1 MISFLLDN
9 SLKMKMVATDSNLNS
24 KRLFASVFQMMPT
37 KMMMMVSSAKGKMRK
52 MTKNMEVD
60 TPFSVLLIK
69 STNYVEE
76 SSVSKSCR
84 LLVLSG
90 LEELVEES

>member
-9 SLKMKMVATDSNLNS
+9 LLKMKMVATDSNFNS

-52 MTKNMEVD
+52 
-60 TPFSVLLIK
+60 
-69 STNYVEE
+69 
-76 SSVSKSCR
+76 
-84 LLVLSG
+84 
-90 LEELVEES
+90 

>member
-1 MISFLLDN
+1 
-9 SLKMKMVATDSNLNS
+9 
-24 KRLFASVFQMMPT
+24 
-37 KMMMMVSSAKGKMRK
+37 

-69 STNYVEE
+69 RTNYVEE